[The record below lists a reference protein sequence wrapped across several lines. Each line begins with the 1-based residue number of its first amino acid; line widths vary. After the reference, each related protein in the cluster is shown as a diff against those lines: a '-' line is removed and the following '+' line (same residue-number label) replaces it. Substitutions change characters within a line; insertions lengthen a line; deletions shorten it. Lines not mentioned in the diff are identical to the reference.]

1 MTTPMQG
8 SQSKPSRAYDG
19 SFRPGD
25 AYLQE
30 LPDMQNAHADH
41 ISGARVAINQVGIS
55 NFKLPLK
62 FKTRA
67 GQVVS
72 LETSITGTVSL
83 DKDNKGINMSRILRV
98 FYQFKDDVFT
108 WGEIEKIL
116 KTYLDRLESEEAR
129 LKLFFNYPIPQTSLR
144 SNLQGY
150 QYYQVM
156 WEGALNRAGQR
167 HRYLQLDFVYS
178 STCPCSEMLSEH
190 AREARNAYSIPHSQR
205 SKARVL
211 VELDGNSEMAIE
223 DLVDHCV
230 NALRTETQVIV
241 RREDEQAFAELN
253 GAYVK
258 FVEDAAR
265 LLFEEL
271 DADEHILDFQVSIAH
286 LESLH
291 SHDAVAVVTKG
302 IPHGFQ
308 GRFDDFRQLIC

>member
-25 AYLQE
+25 TYLQA

-41 ISGARVAINQVGIS
+41 ISGARVVINQVGIS

-116 KTYLDRLESEEAR
+116 NTYLDRLESEEAR
-129 LKLFFNYPIPQTSLR
+129 LKLFFNYPITQTSLR
-144 SNLQGY
+144 SNLQGLP
-150 QYYQVM
+150 VLSGDVGR
-156 WEGALNRAGQR
+156 GAESRWATASLPPVGFCIFIHLPLFGNVVGTRPGSQER
-167 HRYLQLDFVYS
+167 LFDTPF
-178 STCPCSEMLSEH
+178 ST
-190 AREARNAYSIPHSQR
+190 
-205 SKARVL
+205 
-211 VELDGNSEMAIE
+211 
-223 DLVDHCV
+223 
-230 NALRTETQVIV
+230 
-241 RREDEQAFAELN
+241 
-253 GAYVK
+253 
-258 FVEDAAR
+258 
-265 LLFEEL
+265 
-271 DADEHILDFQVSIAH
+271 
-286 LESLH
+286 
-291 SHDAVAVVTKG
+291 
-302 IPHGFQ
+302 
-308 GRFDDFRQLIC
+308 

>member
-1 MTTPMQG
+1 
-8 SQSKPSRAYDG
+8 
-19 SFRPGD
+19 
-25 AYLQE
+25 
-30 LPDMQNAHADH
+30 MQNAHADH

>member
-1 MTTPMQG
+1 
-8 SQSKPSRAYDG
+8 
-19 SFRPGD
+19 
-25 AYLQE
+25 
-30 LPDMQNAHADH
+30 MQNAHADH

-156 WEGALNRAGQR
+156 WEGALNRAGQL

-265 LLFEEL
+265 LVFEEL